1 MRLFYLLIAW
11 QVSYASGLNEIFS
24 ISDVH
29 GVEQEYDTD
38 IWGVVNF
45 APVPAFDIDTH
56 DPKTQDQFISASV
69 HSREE
74 PWDRYIWDRI
84 VSLTPPNVRDSNLLF
99 VDVGANIGYF
109 TLTAAS
115 MGYNVVAFEP
125 MSRNANKVIKSVLIN
140 ELSPLVH
147 LYQNAVTD
155 RSGEYVVLKE
165 TAETNQGNGQIVAD
179 GGETKPPGVYGVDYV
194 GSVTLSDV
202 FWGRDAFIV
211 KIDVEGRENEVLA
224 GARKWICSS
233 TVKHI
238 IIEISDVTKSN
249 ARYPLTALLDF
260 MKSAGYEIRDVAVGS
275 DVLKPTS
282 VHQMPPNVL
291 FSLKGPHPTCK

>member
-1 MRLFYLLIAW
+1 M
-11 QVSYASGLNEIFS
+11 
-24 ISDVH
+24 
-29 GVEQEYDTD
+29 
-38 IWGVVNF
+38 
-45 APVPAFDIDTH
+45 
-56 DPKTQDQFISASV
+56 
-69 HSREE
+69 
-74 PWDRYIWDRI
+74 
-84 VSLTPPNVRDSNLLF
+84 
-99 VDVGANIGYF
+99 
-109 TLTAAS
+109 
-115 MGYNVVAFEP
+115 
-125 MSRNANKVIKSVLIN
+125 
-140 ELSPLVH
+140 
-147 LYQNAVTD
+147 
-155 RSGEYVVLKE
+155 
-165 TAETNQGNGQIVAD
+165 
-179 GGETKPPGVYGVDYV
+179 YGVDYV